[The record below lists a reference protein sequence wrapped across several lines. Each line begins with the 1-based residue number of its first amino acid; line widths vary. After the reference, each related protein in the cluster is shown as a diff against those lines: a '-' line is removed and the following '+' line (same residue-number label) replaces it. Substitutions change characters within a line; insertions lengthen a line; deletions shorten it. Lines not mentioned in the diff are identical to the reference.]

1 MYKKSNKRKLQA
13 IKTRQKIH
21 QSATRLF
28 AEHGFE
34 NVTVEEIAAGAGV
47 SVGAFY
53 HHFKGK
59 EEIFTIFYK
68 TLDEHYV
75 RYYEDVICSHTF
87 SMLRATEK
95 LEKFMLYTIEI
106 SASQGVDYL
115 RIFYPYMLRDTGL
128 SNSMINMERAIFII
142 VGEIVVEGE
151 KKGEFIK
158 GINSIQI
165 VCDLVKIARGC
176 LVDWCMNN
184 GKEDIRESSVNL
196 FRYYLKGV
204 SVPEYGAL

>member
-13 IKTRQKIH
+13 IKTRQMIH

-75 RYYEDVICSHTF
+75 RYYEDVICSHDFTL
-87 SMLRATEK
+87 LRATEK

-106 SASQGVDYL
+106 SASQGADYL
-115 RIFYPYMLRDTGL
+115 RIFYPYMLRDPEL

-142 VGEIVVEGE
+142 VGEIVDEGE

-158 GINSIQI
+158 GLNSTQI
-165 VCDLVKIARGC
+165 ACDLVKIARGC
-176 LVDWCMNN
+176 LVYWCMNN
-184 GKEDIRESSVNL
+184 GREDIRASSANL
-196 FRYYLKGV
+196 FHYYLKGI
-204 SVPEYGAL
+204 SVF